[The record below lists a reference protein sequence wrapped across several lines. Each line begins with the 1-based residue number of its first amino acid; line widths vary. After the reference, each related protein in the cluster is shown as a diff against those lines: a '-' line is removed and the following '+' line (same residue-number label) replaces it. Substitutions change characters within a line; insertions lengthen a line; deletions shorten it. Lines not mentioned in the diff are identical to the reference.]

1 MMNSQGDVR
10 SGPSTPVREAYD
22 LGHHGETHVRTS
34 AQARREI
41 RLALGSGTTTRPE
54 QVEDVMLVASEL
66 VTNALR
72 HAGGVTGFAVSV
84 GRDSVTVSV
93 SDASPRPPRYALPH
107 DLRPGGFGWPIVLRL
122 SREVSVDVGR
132 AGKTVRAV
140 VAVDR

>member
-10 SGPSTPVREAYD
+10 SHPSTPVREAYD
-22 LGHHGETHVRTS
+22 LGDRGEAHVRTS
-34 AQARREI
+34 AQARQEI
-41 RLALGSGTTTRPE
+41 RLALGSAAARRPE
-54 QVEDVMLVASEL
+54 QVEDVLLVASEL

-72 HAGGVTGFAVSV
+72 HAGGVTGFAVCV
-84 GRDSVTVSV
+84 GRDSVTVAV
-93 SDASPRPPRYALPH
+93 SDSSPRAPRYTLPK

-132 AGKTVRAV
+132 GGKTVRAV